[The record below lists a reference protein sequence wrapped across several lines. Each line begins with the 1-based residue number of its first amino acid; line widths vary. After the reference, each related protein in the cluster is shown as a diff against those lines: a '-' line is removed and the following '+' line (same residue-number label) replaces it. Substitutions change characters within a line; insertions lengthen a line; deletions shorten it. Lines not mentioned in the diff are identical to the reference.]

1 MANNPTQGGAFDPYA
16 DYNVHGT
23 WTFTG
28 DTNLNYS
35 STTLVDATLS
45 GTTTIGAGATLTAP
59 TLTTPSLGVAT
70 ATSING
76 NVLTTGSSTY
86 TGTAGQTYTFPT
98 TSATIARIDAANTF
112 TGVQTMTSAALTTP
126 VLTGSVTGTYTLAGT
141 PTLTA
146 PTINTATL
154 NGAINTDFKVLA
166 ASATYSATTT
176 PATLTGFSWTVVPGT
191 YVFKV
196 NLPATMT
203 TVGGL
208 TIDFL
213 LTTAVLTSIRY
224 QSYAT
229 TATDNADAVSTQGT
243 TTTSGTKVFDSK
255 TAAYTLVEIAGS
267 MVVGTGGTFAWQGTQ
282 NTSAG
287 AGDAT
292 IVLLGAYAQLTRV
305 A

>member
-1 MANNPTQGGAFDPYA
+1 MANENGGCFIPQNTNYA
-16 DYNVHGT
+16 PSGN

-28 DTNLNYS
+28 TVTDTG
-35 STTLVDATLS
+35 TTLASPTITDPTIT
-45 GTTTIGAGATLTAP
+45 GTTTIGAGATITSPVLVTP
-59 TLTTPSLGVAT
+59 TLGVAL

-86 TGTAGQTYTFPT
+86 TGTAAQTYTFPT
-98 TSATIARIDAANTF
+98 TSATIARTDAANTF

-146 PTINTATL
+146 PTIN
-154 NGAINTDFKVLA
+154 GAINTDFKVLA
-166 ASATYSATTT
+166 GNATYTSTVT
-176 PATLTGFSWTVVPGT
+176 PATLTGFSWTVVAGT
-191 YVFKV
+191 YVFDM
-196 NLPATMT
+196 NLPATLT

-208 TIDFL
+208 TINFL
-213 LTTAVLTSIRY
+213 LTTAVLTSIQY
-224 QSYAT
+224 QSYAS
-229 TATDNADAVSTQGT
+229 TAADNSTAVSTQGT

-255 TAAYTLVEIAGS
+255 TAAYTLVRVTGS

-287 AGDAT
+287 GGDVSV
-292 IVLLGAYAQLTRV
+292 VLLGSFARLTRV